1 MKAKKLHKKWII
13 LLYYDDTDS
22 HTYIHKHT
30 NSPIERGQER
40 TKRGKM
46 KYKMR
51 PSQVWRTPSS
61 RWKAMM
67 CKLFNGIFRSI
78 FKWLT
83 HTQTYEKNISH
94 CVWKTENAAD
104 LSDLC
109 VLVVSAGL
117 FLFTVIIP
125 CITVI
130 VITITVT
137 IITVIVIT
145 RKGTKLRSSVLPK
158 RQQ

>member
-109 VLVVSAGL
+109 VFGCECWSFSLYCNNSMYYCYCYYYYCYYYYCYCYYSQRHKIAVKCFA
-117 FLFTVIIP
+117 
-125 CITVI
+125 
-130 VITITVT
+130 
-137 IITVIVIT
+137 
-145 RKGTKLRSSVLPK
+145 
-158 RQQ
+158 